1 MVGHSLLVLCS
12 SSLQVSLGRW
22 WSNTSILFFVVSDMK
37 YLLLVLT
44 GLVTVLAFPK
54 VQEVE
59 TEDIEQQAR

>member
-1 MVGHSLLVLCS
+1 MLVD
-12 SSLQVSLGRW
+12 
-22 WSNTSILFFVVSDMK
+22 TSILFFVVSDMK

-44 GLVTVLAFPK
+44 GLVTVLSFPK